1 MTGRPRRKVF
11 CQGITKTHKRP
22 CQMKGYPLANGTYKC
37 KYHGFNNILGFRKPN
52 YNDETRIRQL
62 KGLYQ
67 FRNKTHEEVSQY
79 YYDKVKPRIRN
90 NEKSRYYRKQS
101 YRRLNLNRN
110 TKGQEAQPITYQLDE
125 VLRYLKKKSRPK

>member
-1 MTGRPRRKVF
+1 MVGKPRQKIF

-79 YYDKVKPRIRN
+79 YYDKVKPRIAA

-101 YRRLNLNRN
+101 YRRSYFNRDN
-110 TKGQEAQPITYQLDE
+110 QKQRTQPVSYQLDE
-125 VLRYLKKKSRPK
+125 ILCRIKKKSRP

>member
-1 MTGRPRRKVF
+1 MTGRPRQKVF
-11 CQGITKTHKRP
+11 CQGITKTHKRR
-22 CQMKGYPLANGTYKC
+22 CLMKGYPLANGTYKC

-79 YYDKVKPRIRN
+79 YYDKVKPRITNKER
-90 NEKSRYYRKQS
+90 SQYYRKQS
-101 YRRLNLNRN
+101 YRRFNSNRN
-110 TKGQEAQPITYQLDE
+110 SKRQETQPLTYQLDE
-125 VLRYLKKKSRPK
+125 VLRYFKKKSRLK

>member
-11 CQGITKTHKRP
+11 CQGITKTHKRA
-22 CQMKGYPLANGTYKC
+22 CLMKGYLCANGKYLC
-37 KYHGFNNILGFRKPN
+37 KYHGSQNLLGFRKGN

-67 FRNKTHEEVSQY
+67 FRNKTYEEVSQY

-110 TKGQEAQPITYQLDE
+110 TKGQEAKPLTYQFDE